1 MLMRPNG
8 FKLVI
13 GLISLLLI
21 TGCVDPHQL
30 ERLGLITALGFDLE
44 KENEIK
50 GTLVVS
56 KFDPL
61 EQVLTRQ
68 ISAEANTIQT
78 LRAELNLES
87 DQHLVLGQLRCV
99 IYSNELA
106 KKGIVQLVDALNRDP
121 TVGNMVYL
129 TIAEEDATSILTVD
143 ESKVKIN
150 IGTYLYNLIRQNVEN
165 EQLMSPTLHEFNHSF
180 ADFGQDPVLP
190 IIKTDKENVSITGV
204 ALFNDDRMV
213 ARINN
218 DKLFYLK
225 ILADKYRSGSKE
237 LAFNRQDFE
246 KVIETRN
253 GRAYRNVYN
262 KLFITIDNIQ
272 SDTKVTL
279 IDKDNLRFKV
289 EVYLKSRLLEATER
303 LDLGVPENVK
313 FIEEKMSQE
322 IEKQL
327 KEMLVF
333 FQDKKVDP
341 VGFGN
346 EYMAKVRGEAL
357 ENKNWKEIYKNA
369 KFDVQVK
376 NIISKT
382 GALE

>member
-1 MLMRPNG
+1 MRPNRYK
-8 FKLVI
+8 F
-13 GLISLLLI
+13 LIALASVLLI
-21 TGCVDPHQL
+21 TGCVDSHQL
-30 ERLGLITALGFDLE
+30 ERLGLITVIGFDLE

-61 EQVLTRQ
+61 EQVLTKQ
-68 ISAEANTIQT
+68 ISSEANTIQT
-78 LRAELNLES
+78 LRAEINLET
-87 DQHLVLGQLRCV
+87 DQQLVMGQLRSV
-99 IYSNELA
+99 VYSHELA
-106 KKGIVQLVDALNRDP
+106 RKGIFQLVDALNRDP

-129 TIAEEDATSILTVD
+129 TIAEEDASSIVKVN
-143 ESKVKIN
+143 ESKVKVN

-165 EQLMSPTLHEFNHSF
+165 EQLISPTLHEFNHSF

-190 IIKTDKENVSITGV
+190 IIKADKENVSITGV

-213 ARINN
+213 ARLDN

-225 ILADKYRSGSKE
+225 VLADKYRSGSKE

-246 KVIETRN
+246 KVIKN
-253 GRAYRNVYN
+253 QIGRTDKDVYN

-279 IDKDNLRFKV
+279 TDKKNLVFKV
-289 EVYLKSRLLEATER
+289 EVYLKSRLLEATQR
-303 LDLGVPENVK
+303 LDLGKPENVK
-313 FIEEKMSQE
+313 FIEDKMSKE

-327 KEMLVF
+327 KDLLVF
-333 FQDKKVDP
+333 FQENKVDP

-369 KFDVQVK
+369 KFDVKVK